1 MDTGRYDVTLA
12 VLNNARPFFQITNPG
27 VKLVDLHI
35 ANVRKSL
42 FAILKLAKQIR
53 PSIILTTANHLNLY
67 LAIFKWMFPKNIK
80 IIARESSIVSVN
92 TDRAPL
98 PWLYHWLL
106 RKFYK
111 NIDLIICQS
120 DYMRSDLA
128 KNYKMPAEKMQIIYN
143 AVAIPEVNTSDK
155 TETSPAKLITV
166 ARLSKEKGIDR
177 LIRAVSLLKIPY
189 HFTIVGEGD
198 QRAALQ
204 DQINASSLQQH
215 ISLAGGNEKPFT
227 IVPNPDLFLM
237 GSYYEGFPNAML
249 EAVAA
254 GIPVVAFNAPGGI
267 AELLVNNENGF
278 LVPDDDVTAFAA
290 AIEKALDHSFDKEKI
305 KQITAQR
312 FNINAVMQKWY
323 KVFDGS
329 R

>member
-1 MDTGRYDVTLA
+1 
-12 VLNNARPFFQITNPG
+12 
-27 VKLVDLHI
+27 
-35 ANVRKSL
+35 
-42 FAILKLAKQIR
+42 
-53 PSIILTTANHLNLY
+53 
-67 LAIFKWMFPKNIK
+67 
-80 IIARESSIVSVN
+80 
-92 TDRAPL
+92 
-98 PWLYHWLL
+98 
-106 RKFYK
+106 
-111 NIDLIICQS
+111 
-120 DYMRSDLA
+120 MRSDLA